1 MERIISG
8 QVLHVDD
15 SYGLPLSVPPIILYP
30 VLATA
35 YVFELVGLAFTAV
48 FRLGTP
54 ASARP
59 KLRSARQGPEFMIT
73 PIQVRDAMGEV
84 LDVEVHGHLNKT
96 ALVRTDRIRMKAYEQ
111 RGRDL
116 PLRAGD
122 IENLTTGR
130 MIRPRRATLWT
141 HFGTP
146 LLLQAIAGA
155 VVVILPVAC
164 VFGAFR

>member
-8 QVLHVDD
+8 QVLRVDD
-15 SYGLPLSVPPIILYP
+15 SYGLPLSIPPIVLYP
-30 VLATA
+30 VLCLA
-35 YVFELVGLAFTAV
+35 YVFELLGRAVGALLRTGPPF
-48 FRLGTP
+48 
-54 ASARP
+54 SARP
-59 KLRSARQGPEFMIT
+59 KLRSVRQGPEFMVT

-84 LDVEVHGHLNKT
+84 LDIEVHGHLNRT

-146 LLLQAIAGA
+146 LLLQSVAGA
-155 VVVILPVAC
+155 IVVIVPLAC